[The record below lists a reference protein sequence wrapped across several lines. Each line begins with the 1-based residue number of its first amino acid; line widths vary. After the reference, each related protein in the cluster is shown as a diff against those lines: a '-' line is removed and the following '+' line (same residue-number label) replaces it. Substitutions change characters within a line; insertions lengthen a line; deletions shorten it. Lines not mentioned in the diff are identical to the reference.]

1 MNSIKNHR
9 VQTIV
14 LGIVGVVLM
23 VLFSACSGVT
33 GNGGPGT
40 TYKITGQ
47 ISTTSSASHSVT
59 LTVNGQSVT
68 ITGLTDQ
75 ELTALQ
81 SQVGKTYTIVATQ
94 NSDGSYTISNGTT
107 PVNTSNTPGV
117 TTGIETDT
125 PEAGQ
130 TPEPSQTPEP
140 AGSVQ
145 NSIQFIGKVQ
155 SVSSSSITVAMPDGT
170 NVSMSI
176 VNGQTDMSDFNGTLP
191 ANGQLIKAEANAN
204 ADGSYTATK
213 LGTTDSGDVASQ
225 NVVTF
230 QGSTTSAVGSD
241 NVIHFKVGNKSYS
254 YTIGSGAD
262 LGDFNNSAQAIG
274 NNQAVK
280 VDVTFQ
286 GSTGTV
292 TKVSNASN

>member
-1 MNSIKNHR
+1 MRTIKNHR

-14 LGIVGVVLM
+14 LGIVGLVLM
-23 VLFSACSGVT
+23 VLFSACSGAT

-47 ISTTSSASHSVT
+47 ISATSSASHSVT

-75 ELTALQ
+75 EIAALQ

-94 NSDGSYTISNGTT
+94 NSDGSYTISNGST

-117 TTGIETDT
+117 TSGIETET

-130 TPEPSQTPEP
+130 TPEPSQTPEQT
-140 AGSVQ
+140 GSVQ
-145 NSIQFIGKVQ
+145 GTIEYIGKVQ

-170 NVSMSI
+170 KVSMSI
-176 VNGQTDMSDFNGTLP
+176 NSQTDMSDFNGSLP
-191 ANGQLIKAEANAN
+191 ANGQLIKVEVNAN
-204 ADGSYTATK
+204 TDGSYTATK
-213 LGTTDSGDVASQ
+213 LGTTDSSDLADQ

-230 QGSTTSAVGSD
+230 QGTTNSAVGSN
-241 NVIHFKVGNKSYS
+241 NVIHFTVGKKSYS

-262 LGDFNNSAQAIG
+262 LGDFNNSAQSIG

-280 VDVTFQ
+280 VEVTFQ
-286 GSTGTV
+286 GTTGTA
-292 TKVSNASN
+292 TKVSNANS

>member
-14 LGIVGVVLM
+14 LGIIGVVLM

-68 ITGLTDQ
+68 ITGLTNQ
-75 ELTALQ
+75 ELAALQ

-94 NSDGSYTISNGTT
+94 NSDGSYTISNGST
-107 PVNTSNTPGV
+107 PVNTSSTPGV
-117 TTGIETDT
+117 TSGIETD
-125 PEAGQ
+125 

-140 AGSVQ
+140 TGSVQ
-145 NSIQFIGKVQ
+145 GSIQFIGKVQ
-155 SVSSSSITVAMPDGT
+155 SVSSSSISVAMPDGT

-176 VNGQTDMSDFNGTLP
+176 VNGQTDMSDFNGALP
-191 ANGQLIKAEANAN
+191 ANGQLIKVEANAN
-204 ADGSYTATK
+204 TDGSYTATK
-213 LGTTDSGDVASQ
+213 LSVTDSGDLADQ

-230 QGSTTSAVGSD
+230 QGTTTSAVGSD
-241 NVIHFKVGNKSYS
+241 NVIHFTVGNKSYS

-292 TKVSNASN
+292 TKVSNASS

>member
-14 LGIVGVVLM
+14 LGIIGVVLM

-40 TYKITGQ
+40 TYTITGQ
-47 ISTTSSASHSVT
+47 ISATSTASHSVT

-75 ELTALQ
+75 EVTALQ

-94 NSDGSYTISNGTT
+94 NSDGSYTISNGST
-107 PVNTSNTPGV
+107 PVNTSGTPGV
-117 TTGIETDT
+117 TSGIETDT

-130 TPEPSQTPEP
+130 TPSPT
-140 AGSVQ
+140 GSVQ
-145 NSIQFIGKVQ
+145 NSIEFIGKVQ

-176 VNGQTDMSDFNGTLP
+176 VNGQTDTSDFNGALP
-191 ANGQLIKAEANAN
+191 ANGQLIKVAVNAN

-213 LGTTDSGDVASQ
+213 LSVTDSSDVAAQ

-230 QGSTTSAVGSD
+230 TGTTSSAVGSD

-274 NNQAVK
+274 NNQAVA

-292 TKVSNASN
+292 TKVSNASS

>member
-14 LGIVGVVLM
+14 IGIIGVVLM

-47 ISTTSSASHSVT
+47 ISATSSASHSVT

-75 ELTALQ
+75 EVALLQ
-81 SQVGKTYTIVATQ
+81 TQIGKTYTIVATQ
-94 NSDGSYTISNGTT
+94 NSDGSYTISSGST
-107 PVNTSNTPGV
+107 PQNTSSTPGV
-117 TTGIETDT
+117 TPGIETDT
-125 PEAGQ
+125 PEP
-130 TPEPSQTPEP
+130 T
-140 AGSVQ
+140 GSVQ
-145 NSIQFIGKVQ
+145 GSIQFIGKVQ
-155 SVSSSSITVAMPDGT
+155 SVSSSNITVAMPDGT

-191 ANGQLIKAEANAN
+191 ANGQLIKVEVNAN
-204 ADGSYTATK
+204 TDGSYTATK
-213 LGTTDSGDVASQ
+213 LGTTDSGDVADQ

-230 QGSTTSAVGSD
+230 QGTTTSAVGSD
-241 NVIHFKVGNKSYS
+241 NIIHFTVGNKSYS

-280 VDVTFQ
+280 VEVTFQ

-292 TKVSNASN
+292 TKVSNANS

>member
-1 MNSIKNHR
+1 MYSMKNHR

-14 LGIVGVVLM
+14 LGIVGLVLM
-23 VLFSACSGVT
+23 ILFSACSGVS

-47 ISTTSSASHSVT
+47 ISATSSASHSVT
-59 LTVNGQSVT
+59 LTVNGQSIS

-75 ELTALQ
+75 EVAALQ

-117 TTGIETDT
+117 TSGIETAT

-130 TPEPSQTPEP
+130 TPEPSQT
-140 AGSVQ
+140 GSVQ
-145 NSIQFIGKVQ
+145 GTIEFTGKVQ
-155 SVSSSSITVAMPDGT
+155 SVSNSSITITMPDGT
-170 NVSMSI
+170 NVTMSI
-176 VNGQTDMSDFNGTLP
+176 VNGQTDMSDFNGALP
-191 ANGQLIKAEANAN
+191 TNGQLIKAEANAN
-204 ADGSYTATK
+204 TDGSYTATK
-213 LGTTDSGDVASQ
+213 LGTTDSGDAADQ

-230 QGSTTSAVGSD
+230 QGSTNSAVGSD
-241 NVIHFKVGNKSYS
+241 KVIHFTVGSKSYS
-254 YTIGSGAD
+254 YTISSGAD
-262 LGDFNNSAQAIG
+262 LGDFNNNAQSIG

-280 VDVTFQ
+280 VEVTFN
-286 GSTGTV
+286 GTTGTV
-292 TKVSNASN
+292 TKVSNANS